1 MTPCPM
7 IQRKFVVTDMVIC
20 SIYGS
25 RKQGSLLCLS
35 LRTVWRAGQYW
46 RKIKR
51 KQREQKEG
59 GLDIQSIFSF
69 WTSFGASTNSRPLT
83 MITAAVRALAI
94 PQNNTY
100 ARVSVQVSP
109 DRECHYSQT
118 EYCLYILQSSN
129 SNGTV

>member
-1 MTPCPM
+1 M

-25 RKQGSLLCLS
+25 RKQGCLLCLS

-83 MITAAVRALAI
+83 MITAAVRALAS
-94 PQNNTY
+94 PQNSTY

-109 DRECHYSQT
+109 DREYHYSQT
-118 EYCLYILQSSN
+118 KYCLYILQRSN